1 MIILG
6 FLLISYLISHF
17 RNIAYDALQN
27 LFFREKDRI
36 VVLDDLPL
44 LVLFFFFFARSFY
57 LCRRIANTVMVAL
70 PNHGGL

>member
-36 VVLDDLPL
+36 VVLDDLP
-44 LVLFFFFFARSFY
+44 FFFFCEEEDDFIDTAILQKNPENERNY
-57 LCRRIANTVMVAL
+57 T
-70 PNHGGL
+70 